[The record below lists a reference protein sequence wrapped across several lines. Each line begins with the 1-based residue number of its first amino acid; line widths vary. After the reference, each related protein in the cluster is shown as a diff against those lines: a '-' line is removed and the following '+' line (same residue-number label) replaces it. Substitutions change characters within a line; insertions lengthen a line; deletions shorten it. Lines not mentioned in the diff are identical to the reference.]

1 MRTIE
6 TDLIEKILFV
16 NDKLIKFANE
26 NIFNNT
32 RLTPSQFN
40 ILWEIISNNWL
51 KINDLKQKLIIS
63 APALS
68 QTLGRM
74 EKSELII
81 RVLSKEDKRETVIKA
96 SKKWEEL
103 YNKLNKEYISLSKE
117 RLKNISKEEIKNM
130 LHILDNIEK
139 TIKS

>member
-26 NIFNNT
+26 KIFNNT

-81 RVLSKEDKRETVIKA
+81 RDLSKEDKRETVIIA